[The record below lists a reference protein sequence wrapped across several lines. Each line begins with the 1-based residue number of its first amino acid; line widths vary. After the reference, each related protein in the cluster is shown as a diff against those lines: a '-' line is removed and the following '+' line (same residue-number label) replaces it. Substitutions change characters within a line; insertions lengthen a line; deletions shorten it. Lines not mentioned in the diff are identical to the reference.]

1 MKGKSILASVVYGV
15 STLTVGIGLSL
26 GLLAIAAETNP
37 SGLITAG
44 APAPVVI
51 SSVMVPPVQERSV
64 MFADRGR
71 VYLVGVTTGKV
82 IVVDGSA
89 PTPTPTPPAPYN
101 PPAPSLQG
109 LSKTVYDSIA
119 ATTVE
124 GQNRVLGAKALSGA
138 IDSTL
143 SEVGGLG
150 MTDPQAIVNLL
161 ASNAEAAQVGTLL
174 KGFKLGDI
182 LASAN
187 VTTKEQLL
195 KAFEDIKT
203 GLGAI
208 K

>member
-1 MKGKSILASVVYGV
+1 MKGRTLLA
-15 STLTVGIGLSL
+15 GIGLSL
-26 GLLAIAAETNP
+26 GLLAFAAETNP

-44 APAPVVI
+44 ASAPVVI

-64 MFADRGR
+64 MFTDRGR
-71 VYLVGVTTGKV
+71 TYLVGVTTGKV
-82 IVVDGSA
+82 IVVDGTA
-89 PTPTPTPPAPYN
+89 PTPTPPAPYN

-109 LSKTVYDSIA
+109 LSKTVYDSIT

-150 MTDPQAIVNLL
+150 VTDPQSIVNML

>member
-1 MKGKSILASVVYGV
+1 MKGRTLLAGVVYGV
-15 STLTVGIGLSL
+15 STLTAGIGLSF

-44 APAPVVI
+44 ASAPVVI

-64 MFADRGR
+64 MFTDRGR
-71 VYLVGVTTGKV
+71 TYLVGVTTGKV
-82 IVVDGSA
+82 IVVDGTA
-89 PTPTPTPPAPYN
+89 PTPTPPAPYN

>member
-1 MKGKSILASVVYGV
+1 MKGRTLLAGVVYGV
-15 STLTVGIGLSL
+15 STLTAGIGLSF

-44 APAPVVI
+44 ATAPVVI

-64 MFADRGR
+64 MFTDRGR
-71 VYLVGVTTGKV
+71 TYLVGVTTGKV
-82 IVVDGSA
+82 IVVDGTA
-89 PTPTPTPPAPYN
+89 PTPTPPAPYN

-208 K
+208 R

>member
-1 MKGKSILASVVYGV
+1 MKGRTLLA
-15 STLTVGIGLSL
+15 GIGLSL

-150 MTDPQAIVNLL
+150 IQDMQAIVNLL